1 MLKMTLI
8 MVFIGFIVNAN
19 REMDVRRG
27 AMVVVVGVD
36 VGVVSVPDV
45 ELMDRDLVGRAVDFL
60 MVANNQGLAVK
71 VELEFL

>member
-1 MLKMTLI
+1 MLNITMI

-36 VGVVSVPDV
+36 AGVGSVPDV
-45 ELMDRDLVGRAVDFL
+45 ELMDRDLVAPAVDVQ
-60 MVANNQGLAVK
+60 MVVNNQGLAVK
-71 VELEFL
+71 VEAEFL